1 MKYVFG
7 PVPSRRLGMSLG
19 VDIVPFKTCSFDCV
33 YCQLGLTIKKTVE
46 RVDFVPVDDVLA
58 EIKEVIESGKN
69 VDFITFS
76 GSGEPTLNSKLGEMI
91 RKVKAFT
98 DIPIAVITNGSLLYR
113 KDVRDDLISADLV
126 VPSLD
131 AISNNTLDKV
141 NRPYND
147 LNIDMI
153 IDGLREFAKDYKGK
167 LWLEI
172 LIVKGIN
179 DNLEELKQMAD
190 TIRDLRIDK
199 IQLNTVVRPPAE
211 NFALPL
217 TNKEMDQIASL
228 FDDRVEIIADFDRS
242 PKSLSQNDKSIEDR
256 IVDLVKRRPCTID
269 DISNSIGLH
278 KIEVIKHI
286 EHLLK
291 AGHVSQTTLNNKTYY
306 K

>member
-33 YCQLGLTIKKTVE
+33 YCQLGLTIKKTTE
-46 RVDFVPVDDVLA
+46 RADFVPIDDVLA

-98 DIPIAVITNGSLLYR
+98 DIPVAVITNGSLLYR

-141 NRPYND
+141 NRPCND

-179 DNLEELKQMAD
+179 DNLDELKQMAD
-190 TIRDLRIDK
+190 MIRDLRIDK

-217 TNKEMDQIASL
+217 TNEEMDQIASL

-242 PKSLSQNDKSIEDR
+242 PKNLSQNDKSIEDR

-278 KIEVIKHI
+278 KIEAIKHI

-291 AGHVSQTTLNNKTYY
+291 AGRVSQTTLNNKTYY